1 VLHATDGA
9 ERTVT
14 VEDLSFAYFKR
25 TFYTK
30 AAPRS
35 ESPSRQRIEV
45 LDRRE
50 ECACLRLSDW
60 SKIKF
65 KKLRQIEIVYPKGSR
80 QATLRL
86 TGRDGHVSEIP
97 AGALFGGGDP
107 FPPRFG
113 ATVDG
118 FYREF
123 PLVLEDS
130 VTGGWPQERL
140 SRIILITSPAK
151 RQARFDPR

>member
-1 VLHATDGA
+1 MSRFPLSRTLQIALGIAVLCSIAGSATAGPRTPSNPPRLVLHATDGA

-50 ECACLRLSDW
+50 ECGCLRLSDW

-65 KKLRQIEIVYPKGSR
+65 KKLRQIEFVYPKGSR

-86 TGRDGHVSEIP
+86 TCLMR
-97 AGALFGGGDP
+97 AL
-107 FPPRFG
+107 R
-113 ATVDG
+113 
-118 FYREF
+118 
-123 PLVLEDS
+123 
-130 VTGGWPQERL
+130 
-140 SRIILITSPAK
+140 
-151 RQARFDPR
+151 